1 MYLFKG
7 KKLTIGNGL
16 MEQPFGPG
24 IIRQVITGEALNEI
38 FDMSGR
44 HEYHDVFQGPVLH
57 KAKVANQEQRSRALV
72 CLDLSIKLRNQSN
85 DAGHARMCQT
95 LVDCA
100 DAIRALND
108 EDAEDTPRDLL
119 EETQLTGSQG
129 PSEDSQWG
137 TDAAPTDLEPES
149 EVEQALADVPD
160 SWDDSDDELDDA
172 DALEL
177 LKSAFVKQDVTG
189 Q

>member
-1 MYLFKG
+1 VYLFKG

-16 MEQPFGPG
+16 MEQAFGPG

-44 HEYHDVFQGPVLH
+44 HEYHDVWSLQGPVLR
-57 KAKVANQEQRSRALV
+57 KAKDANHEQRSRALV
-72 CLDLSIKLRNQSN
+72 GLDLSIKIRTNQSN

-95 LVDCA
+95 LVNCA
-100 DAIRALND
+100 DAIRALNV
-108 EDAEDTPRDLL
+108 EDIPRDVLQ
-119 EETQLTGSQG
+119 TQLLGFQG

-137 TDAAPTDLEPES
+137 TDAAPTDLEPE
-149 EVEQALADVPD
+149 VQQADVLD